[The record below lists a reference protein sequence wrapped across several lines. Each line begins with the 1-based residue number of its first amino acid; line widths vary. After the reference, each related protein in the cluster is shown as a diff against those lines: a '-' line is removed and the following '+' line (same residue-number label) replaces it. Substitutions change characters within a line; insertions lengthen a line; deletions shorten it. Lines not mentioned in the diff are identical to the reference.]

1 MKHILNN
8 SARRIAGV
16 GLLYLLA
23 LSCGSPVAHA
33 GLSFELL
40 LIREQQGTSY
50 YFYTELQTNST
61 LPAASPGNYLIAS
74 PQQPTNGS
82 WRQFDLT
89 ANGLKFTGGGNN
101 SSGDFDSVMQQ
112 ITNGNWTI
120 LFTNATTTNLYHF
133 TVSAPTLTSNMLPA
147 LIVTSPAENEILE
160 TNRPAFT
167 WQWPASWGV
176 NSDAFVFNDDFSF
189 FQYDSLPQAQKS
201 WFMATPLPRAE
212 TLHFQLRYTTN
223 YPTPLLVASTPLDTS
238 SAQPISG
245 WVSTST
251 LQAIENVN
259 FSVSPASGGHTLI
272 AHYTFD
278 DSGNLGQDSSG
289 HGNDMNGGS
298 WWGPAHQFATNSAA
312 GDGAVEFFGASS
324 ITPSD
329 STRTNWNMT
338 LAGSF
343 SISAWVKTTASRGND
358 DDNAYFGA
366 SIFWAF
372 NDQNGT
378 NDTIPLAIT
387 GSKAAF
393 TTRDGAGN
401 FTTLHSGASVNDGSY
416 HLITVTRNQSTGEKK
431 TYVDGNF
438 QASEIGTTEPLNGN
452 DYYLSIGGT
461 FLSSYSGLLDDVQ
474 IYSGVLSANEVAA
487 LHSSPGS
494 AVPDVSGSGLM
505 VHYDFDEGTVVAPDV
520 SGNGNNIVHA
530 GNFGGSG
537 PAISLD
543 TIAGAGSVSFD
554 GSSYLTAS
562 SNLLATIA
570 KDFSISVWVKT
581 SQNFGFPGDM
591 AYAGAAIVC
600 ADIFTGNAGD
610 AIPIALTAGQVA
622 FNTGDGFTDQTL
634 NSSATVNDN
643 AWHHLAVTRSQATGE
658 KQIYIDGVL
667 DNSEMGTT
675 ALLNGPQLLT
685 VGAKSDASDP
695 DPASPDNSGSQG
707 YDGLLDD
714 LQVYNR
720 VLSSDEITYLH
731 AHPGST
737 VTSPTI
743 PLGNALNA
751 TNLSWTTGGDASWFV
766 ETTNTH
772 DNVSA
777 AQSGTIGDNQE
788 SWTQTTVTGPGTLSF
803 WWNVSSEGGS
813 DYLEFLI
820 DGNWQNDITGEQGWE
835 QRTYPI
841 GPGSHTLLWRY
852 YKNGSGSSGSD
863 AGFLDEVSFAGI
875 TNTPP
880 VITVSPFSQTNYP
893 GYQVALL
900 AAATSNLAI
909 TWQWYKAGSAL
920 PIPNATNGLYIPA
933 NSGTAGAVGSYFAI
947 ATNIVGSAT
956 TLVSTVTFQN
966 AALPPDWSC
975 AFTAPFAN
983 NPANTT
989 SDYNIAS
996 LLDSAGNIYTVG
1008 SVNGT
1013 NVFGSDILI
1022 SANGKD
1028 GSSFLKQTAT
1038 GTPMWGR
1045 CMTNNGNGSS
1055 FPRGLAAAP
1064 GDGFY
1069 AMGLFFGTNWL
1080 GTNKLVDV
1088 AGGST
1093 YLARFDANG
1102 SNLWV
1107 RTIVGTNFNFPTH
1120 HTLVSDPAGNVTLS
1134 ALISGYTSFGSTN
1147 LTATGQQGIL
1157 AQYDPSGNVRW
1168 LQIPSAWPDYLT
1180 YSAGRIYGCMGGGS
1194 TNYIGGVTNVS
1205 DRRRALFCINATNGQ
1220 AVWMQPFAAFKDQ
1233 GSPGGFGDNQAL
1245 VAVSGTNVFVVG
1257 SAYGTNVV
1265 FGPCSVSFPDTVGQ
1279 YFARYDTNGNAQLAT
1294 SFGSQFT
1301 WPWAALADASGNVYV
1316 GSDFDTY
1323 SIFGSMIIAAPFYET
1338 VQSVG
1343 TIENRIP
1350 GQACVAKF
1358 DRNGNPIWAR
1368 SAQSSSSYLNVRDIT
1383 LAPDGVWACG
1393 FFQPIGSFGTNTLYG
1408 GTPPY
1413 HNSGYLARI
1422 TDGVALPLPLTL
1434 LNPAIAGGNFSFS
1447 FQSLAGFTYTVLYRT
1462 HAAAG
1467 LWQTN
1472 STVSGD
1478 GSVKLI
1484 SIPATN
1490 SQRFFRVRS
1499 T

>member
-1 MKHILNN
+1 M
-8 SARRIAGV
+8 
-16 GLLYLLA
+16 
-23 LSCGSPVAHA
+23 
-33 GLSFELL
+33 
-40 LIREQQGTSY
+40 
-50 YFYTELQTNST
+50 
-61 LPAASPGNYLIAS
+61 
-74 PQQPTNGS
+74 
-82 WRQFDLT
+82 
-89 ANGLKFTGGGNN
+89 
-101 SSGDFDSVMQQ
+101 
-112 ITNGNWTI
+112 
-120 LFTNATTTNLYHF
+120 
-133 TVSAPTLTSNMLPA
+133 
-147 LIVTSPAENEILE
+147 
-160 TNRPAFT
+160 
-167 WQWPASWGV
+167 
-176 NSDAFVFNDDFSF
+176 
-189 FQYDSLPQAQKS
+189 
-201 WFMATPLPRAE
+201 
-212 TLHFQLRYTTN
+212 RYTTN

-494 AVPDVSGSGLM
+494 AAPDVSGSGLM

-695 DPASPDNSGSQG
+695 DPASPDNSGSQ
-707 YDGLLDD
+707 
-714 LQVYNR
+714 
-720 VLSSDEITYLH
+720 
-731 AHPGST
+731 
-737 VTSPTI
+737 
-743 PLGNALNA
+743 
-751 TNLSWTTGGDASWFV
+751 
-766 ETTNTH
+766 
-772 DNVSA
+772 
-777 AQSGTIGDNQE
+777 
-788 SWTQTTVTGPGTLSF
+788 
-803 WWNVSSEGGS
+803 
-813 DYLEFLI
+813 
-820 DGNWQNDITGEQGWE
+820 
-835 QRTYPI
+835 
-841 GPGSHTLLWRY
+841 
-852 YKNGSGSSGSD
+852 
-863 AGFLDEVSFAGI
+863 
-875 TNTPP
+875 
-880 VITVSPFSQTNYP
+880 
-893 GYQVALL
+893 
-900 AAATSNLAI
+900 
-909 TWQWYKAGSAL
+909 
-920 PIPNATNGLYIPA
+920 
-933 NSGTAGAVGSYFAI
+933 
-947 ATNIVGSAT
+947 
-956 TLVSTVTFQN
+956 
-966 AALPPDWSC
+966 
-975 AFTAPFAN
+975 
-983 NPANTT
+983 
-989 SDYNIAS
+989 
-996 LLDSAGNIYTVG
+996 
-1008 SVNGT
+1008 
-1013 NVFGSDILI
+1013 
-1022 SANGKD
+1022 
-1028 GSSFLKQTAT
+1028 
-1038 GTPMWGR
+1038 
-1045 CMTNNGNGSS
+1045 
-1055 FPRGLAAAP
+1055 
-1064 GDGFY
+1064 
-1069 AMGLFFGTNWL
+1069 
-1080 GTNKLVDV
+1080 
-1088 AGGST
+1088 
-1093 YLARFDANG
+1093 
-1102 SNLWV
+1102 
-1107 RTIVGTNFNFPTH
+1107 
-1120 HTLVSDPAGNVTLS
+1120 
-1134 ALISGYTSFGSTN
+1134 
-1147 LTATGQQGIL
+1147 
-1157 AQYDPSGNVRW
+1157 
-1168 LQIPSAWPDYLT
+1168 
-1180 YSAGRIYGCMGGGS
+1180 
-1194 TNYIGGVTNVS
+1194 
-1205 DRRRALFCINATNGQ
+1205 
-1220 AVWMQPFAAFKDQ
+1220 
-1233 GSPGGFGDNQAL
+1233 SPGLQ
-1245 VAVSGTNVFVVG
+1245 
-1257 SAYGTNVV
+1257 
-1265 FGPCSVSFPDTVGQ
+1265 
-1279 YFARYDTNGNAQLAT
+1279 
-1294 SFGSQFT
+1294 
-1301 WPWAALADASGNVYV
+1301 
-1316 GSDFDTY
+1316 
-1323 SIFGSMIIAAPFYET
+1323 
-1338 VQSVG
+1338 
-1343 TIENRIP
+1343 P
-1350 GQACVAKF
+1350 G
-1358 DRNGNPIWAR
+1358 
-1368 SAQSSSSYLNVRDIT
+1368 
-1383 LAPDGVWACG
+1383 
-1393 FFQPIGSFGTNTLYG
+1393 
-1408 GTPPY
+1408 
-1413 HNSGYLARI
+1413 
-1422 TDGVALPLPLTL
+1422 
-1434 LNPAIAGGNFSFS
+1434 
-1447 FQSLAGFTYTVLYRT
+1447 
-1462 HAAAG
+1462 
-1467 LWQTN
+1467 
-1472 STVSGD
+1472 
-1478 GSVKLI
+1478 VKL
-1484 SIPATN
+1484 
-1490 SQRFFRVRS
+1490 R
-1499 T
+1499 